1 LADGLSSNFDLEVD
15 APHVSELNLGV
26 GVEAIIA
33 AVDGVLVVGWAT
45 VQHVGVVAVGGEE
58 GIGELIEAQTKILV
72 SVVTGQEKINLFTGR
87 EDTDSRETLTDVS
100 SRNVATVVNIK
111 NAESIVQ
118 VEVRLVGKG
127 NFGLLKLT
135 LKWDDVAESVNKT
148 IFLVDVEDGLLGGG
162 NANGAGTRVDGARAA
177 VTAAGVVSASGT
189 RAATDRWAS
198 HGAASHRRASH
209 GGATDWAA
217 ADGRAHTDG
226 GAADGAAVSVSGVS
240 TRQGAGLEGGAVA
253 SALHHAAAV
262 VRRLGAGHRFSGGS
276 TSRGVRGANEVGELG
291 IAETSITISVH
302 AANDGE
308 ELALARVVT
317 ARAEE
322 WSKVVGIN
330 ATIVV
335 FVDGA
340 VGSQGRVVVAGLELT
355 LEDIKTALEVDLLL
369 DNVEESGLDVTS
381 QVVKS
386 TDAASGAVDCD
397 VPEQVV
403 LAREEHLEETKS
415 EC

>member
-118 VEVRLVGKG
+118 VEVGLVGKG

-162 NANGAGTRVDGARAA
+162 NANGAGR
-177 VTAAGVVSASGT
+177 